1 MWPWEHAAVGYLV
14 YSLGLRA
21 LGREPPGDR
30 EAVGLL
36 VATQI
41 PDLVDKPLSW
51 VFGVFPTGYALGH
64 SALVALPVGAAVL
77 AAGRARDRFRLGA
90 AVVAGY
96 WAHLA
101 ADALNPIRSGGAP
114 LFGRVLW
121 PAVTGTPYEEDLG
134 AGRGLAYLSEF
145 AGSLVALDPVTLV
158 TVYLLLPLVTLGV
171 WVLDGAPGTG
181 PVRDAVG
188 RWRRDRD

>member
-1 MWPWEHAAVGYLV
+1 MWPWEHAAVGYLLF
-14 YSLGLRA
+14 SLALRA
-21 LGREPPGDR
+21 LGRDPPAAR
-30 EAVGLL
+30 EAIGLL
-36 VATQI
+36 IATQL

-64 SALVALPVGAAVL
+64 SAFVALPVGAAVL

-114 LFGRVLW
+114 LIERLLW
-121 PAVTGTPYEEDLG
+121 PAATGTPYEEELG
-134 AGRGLAYLSEF
+134 VGRGLAYLSEF
-145 AGSLVALDPVTLV
+145 LSSLASLDPVTLV
-158 TVYLLLPLVTLGV
+158 AVYLLLPLATLAV
-171 WVLDGAPGTG
+171 WVRDGAPGVG
-181 PVRDAVG
+181 PIRDAVT
-188 RWRRDRD
+188 RWLRARD

>member
-21 LGREPPGDR
+21 LGRDPPGDR
-30 EAVGLL
+30 EAVGVL
-36 VATQI
+36 VATLV

-64 SALVALPVGAAVL
+64 SALVAFPVGAAALV
-77 AAGRARDRFRLGA
+77 AGRARGRFRLGA

-96 WAHLA
+96 WSHLA

-114 LFGRVLW
+114 RFGRVLW
-121 PAVTGTPYEEDLG
+121 PAVTGSPYEEDLG
-134 AGRGLAYLSEF
+134 AGRGLAYLTDF
-145 AGSLVALDPVTLV
+145 VASLAALDPVALLV
-158 TVYLLLPLVTLGV
+158 GYLLLPLFTLAV
-171 WVLDGAPGTG
+171 WTLDGAPGLG
-181 PVRDAVG
+181 PVRGVVR
-188 RWRRDRD
+188 RWRDGD